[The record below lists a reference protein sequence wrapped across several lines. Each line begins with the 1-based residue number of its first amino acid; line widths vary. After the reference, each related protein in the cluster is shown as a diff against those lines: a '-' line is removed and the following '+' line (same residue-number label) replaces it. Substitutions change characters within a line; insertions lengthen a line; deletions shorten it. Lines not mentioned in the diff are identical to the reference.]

1 MTTPEQ
7 PSSPME
13 DEQAMLIQQ
22 NWAAERREKLLA
34 EGDSFRRDY
43 SSNVLG
49 GAVVSSLFFN
59 GLEANRPTA

>member
-1 MTTPEQ
+1 
-7 PSSPME
+7 ME

>member
-7 PSSPME
+7 PSSSME

-22 NWAAERREKLLA
+22 NWAAKRRGELLA
-34 EGDSFRRDY
+34 EGDAFRRDY
-43 SSNVLG
+43 SAKVLG